1 MEQQPPAE
9 AEQGEVFTRLL
20 VANQPRIYGF
30 IFSLVH
36 DRTAT
41 EDILQDVST
50 VLWVKFDRFEPGTD
64 FAAWAMSIARLT
76 VLNWRRRQKKLP
88 LSLDDEQFVRLADEV
103 VAVSCEFEDRRR
115 ALANCLEDVSV
126 ENRQLLAQRYEMNQ
140 SVASIA
146 ERVGRS
152 RVTVHKRLTRL
163 HTLLLDCINGQVGP
177 EVS

>member
-1 MEQQPPAE
+1 
-9 AEQGEVFTRLL
+9 
-20 VANQPRIYGF
+20 
-30 IFSLVH
+30 
-36 DRTAT
+36 
-41 EDILQDVST
+41 
-50 VLWVKFDRFEPGTD
+50 VKFDRFEPGTD